1 MEYLKFAEQH
11 NRYARSFPF
20 LDLRAEGFQ
29 KRFDIMPSNVG
40 RDRMRKDGG
49 EYLSMPAFHV
59 LSLSARGLLE
69 TQSGQVGAGFAPL
82 NINPDGSMFP
92 IPMSVLGFVPC
103 PPTYA
108 LQPPAASETTTN
120 SPMLPVP
127 ILRPLAITNQKKF
140 RPDIF

>member
-1 MEYLKFAEQH
+1 MEYLNFAEQH

-69 TQSGQVGAGFAPL
+69 AQFGQVGAGFAP
-82 NINPDGSMFP
+82 
-92 IPMSVLGFVPC
+92 
-103 PPTYA
+103 PPT
-108 LQPPAASETTTN
+108 
-120 SPMLPVP
+120 
-127 ILRPLAITNQKKF
+127 
-140 RPDIF
+140 